1 MYAPWKDF
9 RGKRPLANV
18 RLRGLAPGFSRTTTV
33 ALATGRAYNGPL
45 CFSRMIGTARGFRS
59 PPRSLAWN
67 PVLSGGD
74 L

>member
-1 MYAPWKDF
+1 MLRALKDF

-18 RLRGLAPGFSRTTTV
+18 RQQSCAPGFGGTTTV

-45 CFSRMIGTARGFRS
+45 CFSRMMIGTARG
-59 PPRSLAWN
+59 AGN
-67 PVLSGGD
+67 PLD